1 MGLLKFILY
10 AVIFYYC
17 FLFLSRYV
25 LSFFLKKWVNK
36 MNQNFNQKKKKN
48 NYQEHSQ
55 GETVIQYKDD
65 KKVDPGGEYVEFED
79 LNNE

>member
-1 MGLLKFILY
+1 
-10 AVIFYYC
+10 
-17 FLFLSRYV
+17 
-25 LSFFLKKWVNK
+25 

-48 NYQEHSQ
+48 NFQEHSQ

-79 LNNE
+79 LNND